1 MSRGRHQ
8 AHGRG
13 LPEREAAAAA
23 LGAGGD
29 QAHGRGLP
37 EREAAAAALGAGG
50 DQAHGRGLPDG
61 EAAAAALG
69 AGGDQAHGRG
79 LPDGEA
85 AAAALGAGGDQAH
98 GRGLPDGEAAA
109 AALGAGGDQA
119 HGRGLPD
126 GEAAAAALGAGGDQ
140 AHGRGLP
147 DGEAAAAAQRAGGD
161 QAHGRGL
168 PDGEAAA
175 AAQRASGD
183 QAHDP
188 GFFDRDAL
196 TVARDLIGIELR
208 RCWQGE
214 WLTAAVVEAEAYYQ
228 SERGSH
234 ASLGRTPSREPL
246 WMAPG
251 TIYMYYARG
260 GDSLNVSCHG
270 AGNAVL
276 IKAALPTCSGPALA
290 AMRGLNPARG
300 GGARASSDLCR
311 GQTLLCRALALR
323 VPEWNGRPFD
333 HSFHLADTGYRPPAL
348 IQAPRLGIPHGRDE
362 HLCYRFVDYARAPH
376 ATANPLTRR
385 AWQRGRDYQVLD
397 RQAEPAATT
406 ATTTSAEVTCSPG

>member
-8 AHGRG
+8 PHGRG
-13 LPEREAAAAA
+13 LPDREAAAAA
-23 LGAGGD
+23 L
-29 QAHGRGLP
+29 
-37 EREAAAAALGAGG
+37 
-50 DQAHGRGLPDG
+50 
-61 EAAAAALG
+61 
-69 AGGDQAHGRG
+69 
-79 LPDGEA
+79 
-85 AAAALGAGGDQAH
+85 
-98 GRGLPDGEAAA
+98 
-109 AALGAGGDQA
+109 
-119 HGRGLPD
+119 
-126 GEAAAAALGAGGDQ
+126 
-140 AHGRGLP
+140 
-147 DGEAAAAAQRAGGD
+147 RAGGD
-161 QAHGRGL
+161 QAL
-168 PDGEAAA
+168 
-175 AAQRASGD
+175 
-183 QAHDP
+183 DP

-196 TVARDLIGIELR
+196 TVARDLIGIALR

-290 AMRGLNPARG
+290 AMQGLNPARG
-300 GGARASSDLCR
+300 GGARARSDLCR

-406 ATTTSAEVTCSPG
+406 AATATAEVACSPG